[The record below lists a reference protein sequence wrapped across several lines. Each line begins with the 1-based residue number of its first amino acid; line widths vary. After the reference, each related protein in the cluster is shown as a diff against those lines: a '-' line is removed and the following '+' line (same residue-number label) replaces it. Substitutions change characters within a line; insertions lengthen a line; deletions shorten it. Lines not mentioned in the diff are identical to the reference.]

1 MKRGNSEVISTLS
14 GASRNS
20 GYRRGSTFN
29 LNFSLRHRF
38 RFRHSCKYSKS
49 QVSLDSDS
57 DSSHSEMS
65 FNIAKAN
72 TSSLSSDQLNLSS
85 SITLQVPNQTVCY
98 ISPRRQPRLRQPS
111 GSVGGGGGV
120 PRECPVCL
128 VEQDADQFPEVMT
141 NCDHRTCRDC
151 LQRYLQIEISESR
164 IKVMCTECPEL
175 LHPNDV
181 HAILEDRA
189 VKTMYEEFM
198 LRRVLATDPDVRWC
212 PAPDCGYAVITADCA
227 GCPKLKCEKPGCDTF
242 FCYHCKQQWHPN
254 QTCNAARTKR
264 FPNMRSGSLSYS
276 TESCSK
282 RDDIKPCPC
291 CGALFVK
298 MNGGSCNHMSCML
311 CGAEFCWLCMKEI
324 TDLHYL
330 SPSGCTFWGKKPWS
344 RKKKILWQL
353 GTLVGAP
360 VGITL
365 VASIAIPAMIIGIPV
380 WVGRKIHAR
389 YEDKPSR
396 HRRNLAIT
404 GGVVASII
412 VAPVIAGLAVGTG
425 VPILL
430 AYVYGV
436 VPVSLCRSCVGCGI
450 TKNTGGV
457 RFDFDENINS
467 NHPCRSPYRAA
478 DRQSVDTTH
487 NVANPSI
494 APSIGDTSLA
504 MTNSLSASGSH
515 VDQVGVLHDESGCDS
530 TSNHAI
536 ASSSLNGSL
545 CGSTYAAV
553 DGYQNKL
560 EVQADVSTSASLHVR
575 DSCSNESANISLSE
589 RSTAVSY
596 GDNCS
601 TRVLAGSILSV
612 KHQVPAGVSSNISLI
627 SRDSFS
633 TESANARITEHL
645 GTVSYSDD
653 CSTRA
658 TAGSILSFE
667 HQVPAGVPSNISL
680 ISRDS
685 FSTESA
691 NARITEHLGSVSYSD
706 DCSTRATAGS
716 ILSFEHQVPAGVPS
730 NISLISRD
738 SFSTESANARITE
751 HLGSVSYSDDCSTR
765 ATAGSILS
773 FEHDVQADVSTTNV
787 SLHVRDSFSNEST
800 NTSLSERSTAVSCGD
815 NCNTRALAGSVL
827 SFDFELDV
835 PMEGDRS
842 DTSMFERLERTT
854 SVCMCPEK
862 SMSLFLWC
870 PEKEKLPD
878 VSASCD
884 SIKDNAKSIGP
895 WAHGDMSVDV
905 RRGCSTWH
913 QQRDPD
919 QRKLENIFLKAVDS
933 VGVSGTSTNT
943 AAAADGKRI
952 HYLSRSQSRK
962 SILSV
967 SVNAR
972 SGRLDLLSSQERI
985 DISSTIPEVESD
997 RPSCSKTPSSRAL
1010 SEASTIDVSCT
1021 SVHSDCTCLP
1031 ESPELAKRS
1040 SDTALS
1046 SPTKTADCHRQL

>member
-1 MKRGNSEVISTLS
+1 MKRGDSEVVSTSS

-29 LNFSLRHRF
+29 FNLNFSLRRLFRF
-38 RFRHSCKYSKS
+38 RFRFRRSRKYSKS
-49 QVSLDSDS
+49 HVSLDSDS
-57 DSSHSEMS
+57 GRSEMS
-65 FNIAKAN
+65 FNIANAN
-72 TSSLSSDQLNLSS
+72 TSSLSPDQLNLSS
-85 SITLQVPNQTVCY
+85 SITLHVPNQTACY
-98 ISPRRQPRLRQPS
+98 ITPHRQPRSRQPS
-111 GSVGGGGGV
+111 GSVGGGGGA

-151 LQRYLQIEISESR
+151 LQHYLQIEISESR
-164 IKVMCTECPEL
+164 INVTCTECPER

-181 HAILEDRA
+181 HAILDDRA
-189 VKTMYEEFM
+189 MKTKYEEFM

-212 PAPDCGYAVITADCA
+212 PAPDCGFAVIAAGCA

-254 QTCNAARTKR
+254 QTCNAARAER
-264 FPNMRSGSLSYS
+264 FPHMRSGSLSYS
-276 TESCSK
+276 AESGSR
-282 RDDIKPCPC
+282 RDDIKPCPR

-298 MNGGSCNHMSCML
+298 MNDGSCNHMSCVL

-412 VAPVIAGLAVGTG
+412 VAPVIAGLAVGIG

-436 VPVSLCRSCVGCGI
+436 VPVSLCRSGGGCGI
-450 TKNTGGV
+450 TTNTGGV

-467 NHPCRSPYRAA
+467 NQPCRSPYRAA
-478 DRQSVDTTH
+478 DSQSVDTTH

-494 APSIGDTSLA
+494 APSIGDASLA

-515 VDQVGVLHDESGCDS
+515 MDRVGVLRDESDRDS
-530 TSNHAI
+530 SSNRAI

-553 DGYQNKL
+553 VGYQNKL

-575 DSCSNESANISLSE
+575 DSCSNESANISLSDH
-589 RSTAVSY
+589 STTVSY

-601 TRVLAGSILSV
+601 TRALAGSILSV
-612 KHQVPAGVSSNISLI
+612 KHQVPAAESSSISLLSRDSFSTESANVSITEHLGSVFYTDDCSTKATAGSILSFKHQVPAGVPSNISLI

-633 TESANARITEHL
+633 TELANISITEHL
-645 GTVSYSDD
+645 GSVSYSDD
-653 CSTRA
+653 CSTRG

-685 FSTESA
+685 FSTKSA
-691 NARITEHLGSVSYSD
+691 NVSITEHLGSVSYSD
-706 DCSTRATAGS
+706 DCSTRS
-716 ILSFEHQVPAGVPS
+716 I
-730 NISLISRD
+730 
-738 SFSTESANARITE
+738 
-751 HLGSVSYSDDCSTR
+751 
-765 ATAGSILS
+765 AGSILS

-787 SLHVRDSFSNEST
+787 SLHVRDSFSNESA
-800 NTSLSERSTAVSCGD
+800 NTSLGERLTAVSCGD
-815 NCNTRALAGSVL
+815 NCSTRALAGSML
-827 SFDFELDV
+827 SFEEDQHGV
-835 PMEGDRS
+835 
-842 DTSMFERLERTT
+842 LESISTAGT
-854 SVCMCPEK
+854 WTK
-862 SMSLFLWC
+862 SG
-870 PEKEKLPD
+870 
-878 VSASCD
+878 
-884 SIKDNAKSIGP
+884 SIKED
-895 WAHGDMSVDV
+895 
-905 RRGCSTWH
+905 T
-913 QQRDPD
+913 
-919 QRKLENIFLKAVDS
+919 
-933 VGVSGTSTNT
+933 
-943 AAAADGKRI
+943 
-952 HYLSRSQSRK
+952 
-962 SILSV
+962 
-967 SVNAR
+967 
-972 SGRLDLLSSQERI
+972 
-985 DISSTIPEVESD
+985 
-997 RPSCSKTPSSRAL
+997 SSRASRPSSSPPL
-1010 SEASTIDVSCT
+1010 PLPATISTMSWHRTANSATYRWRETQATPVCSNVSRKQQVCA
-1021 SVHSDCTCLP
+1021 CALRKAC
-1031 ESPELAKRS
+1031 RS
-1040 SDTALS
+1040 S
-1046 SPTKTADCHRQL
+1046 

>member
-667 HQVPAGVPSNISL
+667 H
-680 ISRDS
+680 
-685 FSTESA
+685 
-691 NARITEHLGSVSYSD
+691 
-706 DCSTRATAGS
+706 
-716 ILSFEHQVPAGVPS
+716 
-730 NISLISRD
+730 
-738 SFSTESANARITE
+738 
-751 HLGSVSYSDDCSTR
+751 
-765 ATAGSILS
+765 
-773 FEHDVQADVSTTNV
+773 DVQADVSTTNV